1 MESKQIADFL
11 TNILNEKTSIL
22 IDEPMSKHTT
32 FKIGGNADIFI
43 KITQIE
49 DLKKVLQFAKENDI
63 QVTVIGNG
71 SNLLVKDN
79 GVRGIVIQIAFNN
92 IDIVENNEDEVLIS
106 VQSGVKLIELA
117 YYFLKN
123 NIEGFEFASG
133 IPGTIGGAVKMNA
146 GAYGT
151 EFKDVIKT
159 ITFID
164 ENMNIKKINCDEAKF
179 DYRSSRFMNSS
190 DIILEAELKL
200 KKGKK
205 EEIESKMQ
213 EYKAKRIETQPL
225 DFPNAG
231 STFKRGS
238 DFITAKLIDDLG
250 LKGYRIG
257 GAEVSLKHA
266 GFIVNKGNA
275 TAKDVLDLV
284 DFIKKKIF
292 EEYGKN
298 IELEV
303 QVIGE

>member
-63 QVTVIGNG
+63 QVIVIGNG

-179 DYRSSRFMNSS
+179 EYRSSRFMNSS